1 MDRDGVLTIL
11 RRNEAQLRAAG
22 VQRLRLFGSVARG
35 DQNPESDVDIA
46 VSMDPSRRWTLFT
59 LGHIYEDLR
68 EMLGGNV
75 DVALLDN
82 LRPPVAERVQHE
94 GVDAF

>member
-1 MDRDGVLTIL
+1 MDRERVLMIL
-11 RRNEAQLRAAG
+11 REHEPQLRAAG
-22 VQRLRLFGSVARG
+22 VDRLRLFGSVARG
-35 DQNPESDVDIA
+35 DQNPQSDVDIA
-46 VSMDPSRRWTLFT
+46 VRMDPSRRWTLFT

-68 EMLGGNV
+68 EMLGTKI

-82 LRPPVAERVQHE
+82 LRPPIAENVERE